1 MPRHARFDS
10 PGSWHHVMNRGI
22 AKRTLFENELD
33 IRTFLARLACSVRA
47 GRIEVHAYCILT
59 THFHLLVRSPQQKLS
74 ETLHLVQNGYSR
86 WFNRSRHRD
95 GPLYRARFRS
105 KCVDSEEYR
114 LDLLRYI
121 DENAVT
127 AGLAET
133 PGAYSHS
140 SAFHYA
146 QPRGPIWLERSW
158 VESVVMRRAQSNEYS
173 PSDYPRVFG
182 EALPEGL
189 RRLVEHRIELQSGGL
204 DSLDDLIGAAPLQ
217 VLEWMRR
224 KAKLADGTEVGLPV
238 CDGVDIAAVIAEAR
252 ATTGEWKLAG
262 VGRRS
267 NGWKVAE
274 VALLRDLCGATLAE
288 AGVRTG
294 TTVSG
299 ASKRFA
305 RHQRALE
312 EDSEYAARVGELAAS
327 ALRRC
332 HGLAREEDRGCVK
345 GKVEE
350 VDWLRIS

>member
-1 MPRHARFDS
+1 MPRHVRFDS

-59 THFHLLVRSPQQKLS
+59 THFHLLVRSPEQKLS
-74 ETLHLVQNGYSR
+74 EALQLVQNSYSR

-114 LDLLRYI
+114 LGLLRYI
-121 DENAVT
+121 DANAVA
-127 AGLAET
+127 AGMAET

-146 QPRGPIWLERSW
+146 QARGPIWLERGW
-158 VESVVMRRAQSNEYS
+158 VESVVMRQARTSEYS
-173 PSDYPRVFG
+173 PSDYPRAFG

-189 RRLVEHRIELQSGGL
+189 RRLVERRIELHTAGL
-204 DSLDDLIGAAPLQ
+204 DPLDDLIGAAPQRL
-217 VLEWMRR
+217 LDWMRR

-238 CDGVDIAAVIAEAR
+238 CDGADIAAIVAEAR
-252 ATTGEWKLAG
+252 ARSGEWTLAG

-267 NGWKVAE
+267 DGWKVAE
-274 VALLRDLCGATLAE
+274 VALLRELCGATLAE
-288 AGVRTG
+288 AGDRTG
-294 TTVSG
+294 TSVSG

-312 EDSEYAARVGELAAS
+312 EDSEYPARVGELAAR

-332 HGLAREEDRGCVK
+332 HGFRG
-345 GKVEE
+345 GMIA
-350 VDWLRIS
+350 DA